1 MATNTNTLAAA
12 NESSNTWVK
21 LPLTKVIAI
30 ITTVSFLLST
40 SALVTLKNNGD
51 SAISA
56 TATSSAAAESHH
68 NRRLQTQSKTAV
80 VTMVD
85 KDGTEDLCLMLKSLL
100 FLKGGYGGSFI
111 RGGPA
116 GIFTSAPVLIFNEG
130 NLSTEQM
137 QDIEQ
142 CTSRPVAFPV
152 ISLKDFPADFKRGV
166 EWEKYT
172 KWTNFRPA
180 KGRND
185 WSYAQMLRFWTAHV
199 FKHPAVQQ
207 FDTIMKIDADSC
219 FLRQRYIHM
228 NPFYQEAPGMDA
240 KYAYQTN
247 YDGAVGG
254 NTQFVEGLYEYAVR
268 YMETVGM
275 TPANPKLW
283 SVVKAVWEQTGNLP
297 VFQTNFEICR
307 LTFFKSEP
315 VAKWLDALADEEP
328 YGLFRYR
335 WSDANT
341 RVLTLAM
348 FAKED
353 ELLLSKS
360 TGYLH
365 GKGRCAKNFIADVHD
380 RMKTEERW

>member
-1 MATNTNTLAAA
+1 
-12 NESSNTWVK
+12 
-21 LPLTKVIAI
+21 
-30 ITTVSFLLST
+30 
-40 SALVTLKNNGD
+40 
-51 SAISA
+51 
-56 TATSSAAAESHH
+56 
-68 NRRLQTQSKTAV
+68 
-80 VTMVD
+80 
-85 KDGTEDLCLMLKSLL
+85 
-100 FLKGGYGGSFI
+100 
-111 RGGPA
+111 
-116 GIFTSAPVLIFNEG
+116 
-130 NLSTEQM
+130 
-137 QDIEQ
+137 
-142 CTSRPVAFPV
+142 
-152 ISLKDFPADFKRGV
+152 
-166 EWEKYT
+166 
-172 KWTNFRPA
+172 
-180 KGRND
+180 
-185 WSYAQMLRFWTAHV
+185 
-199 FKHPAVQQ
+199 
-207 FDTIMKIDADSC
+207 
-219 FLRQRYIHM
+219 M

-307 LTFFKSEP
+307 LAFFKSES
-315 VAKWLDALADEEP
+315 VVTWLDALADEEP
-328 YGLFRYR
+328 YGLFRFR